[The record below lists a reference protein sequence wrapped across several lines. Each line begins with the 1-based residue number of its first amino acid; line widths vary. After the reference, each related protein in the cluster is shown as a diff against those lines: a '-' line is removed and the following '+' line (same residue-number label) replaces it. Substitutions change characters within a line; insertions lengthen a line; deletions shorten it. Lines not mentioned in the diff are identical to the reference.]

1 MNINEKYENVDD
13 YRFVERKSK
22 GKSMKPK
29 RRVTME
35 DLFDDSDNFIV
46 DEEIAS
52 NEKVAYVS
60 KSKNKDITKTVDD
73 LKKKK
78 ISAIVVD
85 NVNEG
90 EDNTIELFYTM
101 DNKGSVKNISKT
113 HKDAKTFLEKSLKG
127 NGKIGYK
134 DVLKSDYN
142 NEKVT
147 VSNIKTYKMN
157 EGGCGCGG
165 KKSINESIDVEKTK
179 TGYLILSK
187 RLNNGDLFKRKYMD
201 HTEKEAK
208 VKFKREFNKE
218 NEKTLKEGG
227 CGCGG
232 GKTLREADIMGRRSL
247 PGIGGAAPGVGMY
260 NKISKDNA
268 KENKSAY
275 EESMK
280 KVSKYNDIKLKPQ
293 LVDNGGTAKTAAG
306 DNNTKKYGVEN
317 DEAYI
322 EELAKSGMNNL
333 DLDYDRDPS
342 DKFKERVRKNLDGDE
357 SISMR
362 IANKRKELQNKQAV
376 YHTFYKDPKPMKDL
390 VNNYKA
396 FGKNKNV
403 EESISSIVD
412 RIIAEAIKMKEGKKS
427 KPDFLDLDKDGDKK
441 EPMKKAAKDAKM
453 KKSKS
458 KIFKKKEVKES
469 EGWMTILNNDDMK
482 EINSTP
488 QPKVERP
495 SANMSISS
503 GFASINLGTLRVENA
518 ENLDKVVIPSE
529 YQVNGL
535 VFEIADNNRTAKV
548 RFEEGELIVLA
559 DKNKKMINEEASKIM
574 KLMNYNYNTKP
585 TAKSVMKE
593 DVNATLKK
601 MLNEVKGLTKE

>member
-22 GKSMKPK
+22 GKSMKPR

-46 DEEIAS
+46 DEEIES

-90 EDNTIELFYTM
+90 ENNTIELFYTM

-147 VSNIKTYKMN
+147 TSNIKTYKMN

-165 KKSINESIDVEKTK
+165 KK
-179 TGYLILSK
+179 
-187 RLNNGDLFKRKYMD
+187 
-201 HTEKEAK
+201 
-208 VKFKREFNKE
+208 
-218 NEKTLKEGG
+218 TLREGG

-280 KVSKYNDIKLKPQ
+280 KVSKYNDIKLKQPMI
-293 LVDNGGTAKTAAG
+293 DNEGVIKTATSG
-306 DNNTKKYGVEN
+306 DDKYTKKYAVK
-317 DEAYI
+317 DEEEYI
-322 EELAKSGMNNL
+322 DQLARTGSGMES
-333 DLDYDRDPS
+333 LDYDTDPS
-342 DKFKERVRKNLDGDE
+342 DVWKERFKKNLNGDE
-357 SISMR
+357 SFMSKLTK
-362 IANKRKELQNKQAV
+362 KRKEIKLNSPV
-376 YHTFYKDPKPMKDL
+376 YNIFPKYGKIGDQ
-390 VNNYKA
+390 VNVFNGM
-396 FGKNKNV
+396 GKNKNV
-403 EESISSIVD
+403 EKLNREKGMKESVESIVD
-412 RIIAEAIKMKEGKKS
+412 RIIEEAIKMKEGKKS
-427 KPDFLDLDKDGDKK
+427 KPDFLDLDKDGNKK

-518 ENLDKVVIPSE
+518 ENLNKVVIPSK

-585 TAKSVMKE
+585 VAKSVMKE

-601 MLNEVKGLTKE
+601 MLNEVKGLTKQ

>member
-22 GKSMKPK
+22 GKSMKPR

-46 DEEIAS
+46 DEEIES

-90 EDNTIELFYTM
+90 ENNTIELFYTM

-147 VSNIKTYKMN
+147 TSNIKTYKMN

-165 KKSINESIDVEKTK
+165 KK
-179 TGYLILSK
+179 
-187 RLNNGDLFKRKYMD
+187 
-201 HTEKEAK
+201 
-208 VKFKREFNKE
+208 
-218 NEKTLKEGG
+218 TLREGG

-232 GKTLREADIMGRRSL
+232 KKTIREADIMGRRSL

-280 KVSKYNDIKLKPQ
+280 KVSKYNDIKLKQPMI
-293 LVDNGGTAKTAAG
+293 DNEGVIKTATSG
-306 DNNTKKYGVEN
+306 DDKYTKKYPVK
-317 DEAYI
+317 DEEEYI
-322 EELAKSGMNNL
+322 DQLARTGSGMES
-333 DLDYDRDPS
+333 LDYDTDPS
-342 DKFKERVRKNLDGDE
+342 DEWKERFKKNLNGDE
-357 SISMR
+357 SFMSKLTK
-362 IANKRKELQNKQAV
+362 KRKEIKLNSPV
-376 YHTFYKDPKPMKDL
+376 YNIFPKYGKIGDQ
-390 VNNYKA
+390 VNVFNGM
-396 FGKNKNV
+396 GKNKNV
-403 EESISSIVD
+403 EKLNREKGMKESVESIVD
-412 RIIAEAIKMKEGKKS
+412 RIIEEAIKMKEGKKS
-427 KPDFLDLDKDGDKK
+427 KPDFLDLDKDGNKK

-518 ENLDKVVIPSE
+518 ENLNKVVIPSK

-585 TAKSVMKE
+585 AAKSVMKE

-601 MLNEVKGLTKE
+601 MLNEVKGLTKQ